1 MPEPRIP
8 EPTMAAGDMGTR
20 RYVVVVFSD
29 LCDYTLLSERHD
41 PEEVDGLR
49 RKIESCV
56 LDVVR
61 EHGGAVSQVYGDGI
75 LAVFGVA
82 TPRETD
88 ARHAIEAALEMH
100 AAVRSG
106 GLGAFE
112 ARLHTGVH
120 AGLVFVREGD
130 ILHGKYDL
138 TGDAVNTA
146 ARLCA
151 AAHRDEILV
160 SRAVLSGVEGFFA
173 TDAGYEPL
181 QLKGKALPVPAQRVM
196 ARSAA
201 QTPFEARVRRGMARF
216 VGRESELGLLAEALD
231 QARAGSEQ
239 LWMVSAPAG
248 VGKTRLLD
256 KVRESGVAQGFVAL
270 YGSCQGVGD
279 AIALEPFSHVCRSAL
294 GVAPDHSLD
303 EARAAVGAKLAGLGI
318 AGSAT
323 IHDVLARLCVRP
335 GVAAQGPDA
344 PASVQLAV
352 GTLLGALARE
362 RPLLLLLDDWQ
373 SADDVSRQV
382 LEATLQRL
390 KGHAVCTIIGTR
402 AAERL
407 DPLVLRSQLIA
418 LQPFTEAESDSMV
431 RSFHSRLHDPS
442 RTVVLHRHSGGNALF
457 LEELCR
463 SLPADMDY
471 DEQALARLGTPST
484 VQGVIQARVAAL
496 PAPEMQVLR
505 VAAVIG
511 EEFSIEALA
520 PFVDAV
526 ELPRALASLCDAG
539 LTHFTEREGAYRF
552 GHGITRHVVYESVR
566 IAERRH
572 IHEAIASRI
581 ECELPNERLAE
592 RAELLAYHYRGSG
605 DSARAARFS
614 EVAGDKAL
622 ATSAL
627 DRARFHFELA
637 LNELDRLPA
646 TPRLKERWVS
656 IGLRW
661 SLACVYSPAAS
672 QLALLERAVVHA
684 DELGELAYRVQTR
697 SALGWIYY
705 ALGRYAEAVRHGEEA
720 RRLAEQ
726 SQSPKLLAQVWA
738 ALGHTYAASGR
749 YDAALDHMSQS
760 IELKR
765 GRAGESRG
773 ALMMA
778 FSYTLA
784 CRGSIHAQRGD
795 FSLADADLAEARSMT
810 LGSGHA
816 VEGSV
821 FALQAMSEAYRGDF
835 AACLEAATY
844 SRKVAERVNSL
855 YVFPTATAY
864 EAYASLMLEP
874 TPLALS
880 RLRDAVTLLEQRGHA
895 LFLSVAHGFLADA
908 LMATGDRGA
917 AEAVAQ
923 RALAR
928 GAEGDILGQGA
939 AQRCLAVL
947 HAERREPEEA
957 ERCLALAEAA
967 AAVLGSPRELAL
979 TRLVRLELG
988 LADGALEAA
997 VDALRD
1003 EFVRRGMPAYARR
1016 AARLMASR

>member
-1 MPEPRIP
+1 MAEPE
-8 EPTMAAGDMGTR
+8 AAAPDRGTR

-49 RKIESCV
+49 RNIERCV
-56 LDVVR
+56 LEIVR
-61 EHGGAVSQVYGDGI
+61 QHGGAVSQVYGDGI
-75 LAVFGVA
+75 LAVFGVPA
-82 TPRETD
+82 PRETD

-100 AAVRSG
+100 AAVRAG
-106 GLGAFE
+106 GFGAFE

-151 AAHRDEILV
+151 AARRDEILV
-160 SRAVLSGVEGFFA
+160 SRALLSGVEGFFA

-201 QTPFEARVRRGMARF
+201 QTPFEARARRGMARF
-216 VGRESELGLLAEALD
+216 VGRERELGLLGDALE
-231 QARAGSEQ
+231 RGSAGSDQ
-239 LWMVSAPAG
+239 LWVVSAPAG

-256 KVRESGVAQGFVAL
+256 ELRERGGKQGFVAL
-270 YGSCQGVGD
+270 YGSCQSVGD
-279 AIALEPFSHVCRSAL
+279 AVALEPFSHVCRAAL
-294 GVAPDHSLD
+294 GVAPEHSLD
-303 EARAAVGAKLAGLGI
+303 EARSAVGARLGGLGV
-318 AGSAT
+318 AGDAG
-323 IHDVLARLCVRP
+323 IVNVLARLCVRP
-335 GVAAQGPDA
+335 SVAAQGPDA
-344 PASVQLAV
+344 PAAVQLAV
-352 GTLLGALARE
+352 GTLLGALARQ

-390 KGHAVCTIIGTR
+390 QGHAVCTIIGTR
-402 AAERL
+402 PSELL
-407 DPLVLRSQLIA
+407 DPLVLRAQLIT
-418 LQPFTEAESDSMV
+418 LEPFSEAESDSMV

-442 RTVVLHRHSGGNALF
+442 RTVALHRHSGGNALF

-463 SLPADMDY
+463 SLPPDMDY
-471 DEQALARLGTPST
+471 DERALARLGTPST
-484 VQGVIQARVAAL
+484 VQGVIQARVASL
-496 PAPEMQVLR
+496 PEPEMQVLR
-505 VAAVIG
+505 AAAVIG
-511 EEFSIEALA
+511 AEFSVASIA
-520 PFVDAV
+520 PFVDAGD
-526 ELPRALASLCDAG
+526 LPRALASLCDTG
-539 LTHFTEREGAYRF
+539 LIHFTEREGTYRF
-552 GHGITRHVVYESVR
+552 GHGITRNVVYESVR

-581 ECELPNERLAE
+581 ERELPNDRLAE
-592 RAELLAYHYRGSG
+592 QAELLAYHYRGSG

-627 DRARFHFELA
+627 DRARFHFEVA

-646 TPRLKERWVS
+646 SPRLRERWVS
-656 IGLRW
+656 ISLRW

-672 QLALLERAVVHA
+672 QLALLERAVVYA
-684 DELGELAYRVQTR
+684 DELGELGHRVQTR

-705 ALGRYAEAVRHGEEA
+705 ALGRYAEAVHHGEEA
-720 RRLAEQ
+720 RPLAEQ
-726 SQSPKLLAQVWA
+726 SKSPKLLAQVWA

-749 YDAALDHMSQS
+749 YDAALVHMSQS

-765 GRAGESRG
+765 GRSSEQRVG
-773 ALMMA
+773 LMMG

-784 CRGSIHAQRGD
+784 CRGSIHAQRGAFD
-795 FSLADADLAEARSMT
+795 LADADLSEARAMT

-821 FALQAMSEAYRGDF
+821 FALRAMSEAYRGDF
-835 AACLEAATY
+835 GACLEAATY

-874 TPLALS
+874 TSPAVA
-880 RLRDAVTLLEQRGHA
+880 RLREAVTLLEQRGHA

-908 LMATGDRGA
+908 LLATGDDAG

-928 GAEGDILGQGA
+928 AAEGDILGQGA
-939 AQRCLAVL
+939 AYRCLARL
-947 HAERREPEEA
+947 HAGRSQRDEA
-957 ERCLALAEAA
+957 ARLLALADTAA
-967 AAVLGSPRELAL
+967 AGLGSPRERAL
-979 TRLVRLELG
+979 TQLVRLELG
-988 LADGALEAA
+988 LAEAQPDA
-997 VDALRD
+997 APALRD
-1003 EFVRRGMPAYARR
+1003 EFERRGMPAYAQR
-1016 AARLMASR
+1016 AARLLAA

>member
-1 MPEPRIP
+1 MPEPGMA
-8 EPTMAAGDMGTR
+8 EPRMAAGDPGTR
-20 RYVVVVFSD
+20 RYVVVIFSD

-41 PEEVDGLR
+41 PEEVEGLR
-49 RKIESCV
+49 RNIERCI
-56 LDVVR
+56 LDVVL

-75 LAVFGVA
+75 LAVFGVPS
-82 TPRETD
+82 PRETD

-106 GLGAFE
+106 GFGAFE

-151 AAHRDEILV
+151 AARRDEILV
-160 SRAVLSGVEGFFA
+160 SRVVLSGVEGFFA

-181 QLKGKALPVPAQRVM
+181 QLKGKALPVPALRVM

-201 QTPFEARVRRGMARF
+201 QTPFEARARRGMATF
-216 VGRESELGLLAEALD
+216 VGRERELALLGEALER
-231 QARAGSEQ
+231 ARAGSEQ
-239 LWMVSAPAG
+239 LWMVAAPAG

-256 KVRESGVAQGFVAL
+256 RVRESGGAQGFVAL
-270 YGSCQGVGD
+270 YGSCQGIGD
-279 AIALEPFSHVCRSAL
+279 AIALEPFSQVCRSAL
-294 GVAPDHSLD
+294 DVAPDHSLD
-303 EARAAVGAKLAGLGI
+303 EARAAVGARLGSLGI
-318 AGSAT
+318 EGSAASV
-323 IHDVLARLCVRP
+323 DVLARLCVRP

-344 PASVQLAV
+344 PGSVQLAV
-352 GTLLGALARE
+352 GSLLCALARQ

-382 LEATLQRL
+382 LEATLQSL
-390 KGHAVCTIIGTR
+390 KGHSVCTIIGTR
-402 AAERL
+402 AAELL
-407 DPLVLRSQLIA
+407 DPLVLRARLIE
-418 LQPFTEAESDSMV
+418 LLPFTEDESDSMV
-431 RSFHSRLHDPS
+431 RSFHSHLRDPS
-442 RTVVLHRHSGGNALF
+442 GTSVLHRHSGGNALF

-471 DEQALARLGTPST
+471 DEHALARLGTPST

-511 EEFSIEALA
+511 EEFSSATLA
-520 PFVDAV
+520 PFVDASD
-526 ELPRALASLCDAG
+526 LPRALASLCDAG
-539 LTHFTEREGAYRF
+539 LVHYTEREGAYRF

-572 IHEAIASRI
+572 IHESIASRI

-592 RAELLAYHYRGSG
+592 QAELLAYHYRGSG

-622 ATSAL
+622 TTSAL
-627 DRARFHFELA
+627 DRARFHFEIA
-637 LNELDRLPA
+637 LIELDRLPTSA
-646 TPRLKERWVS
+646 RLKERWVS
-656 IGLRW
+656 ISLRW

-672 QLALLERAVVHA
+672 QLPLHERAVVYA
-684 DELGELAYRVQTR
+684 DELGELTHRVQTR

-705 ALGRYAEAVRHGEEA
+705 ALGRYAEAARHAEEA
-720 RRLAEQ
+720 RPLAEQ
-726 SQSPKLLAQVWA
+726 SQSPKLCAQVWA

-749 YDAALDHMSQS
+749 YEAALEQMSRS

-795 FSLADADLAEARSMT
+795 FGLADADLAEARGMT

-821 FALQAMSEAYRGDF
+821 FALQAMSEAYRGEF
-835 AACLEAATY
+835 AACLEAASY

-864 EAYASLMLEP
+864 EAYANLKLEP

-908 LMATGDRGA
+908 LLGSGDLDA
-917 AEAVAQ
+917 AEAVAR
-923 RALAR
+923 RALVRAS
-928 GAEGDILGQGA
+928 EGDILGQAA

-947 HAERREPEEA
+947 HAKRRERREAARWLE
-957 ERCLALAEAA
+957 LAEAA
-967 AAVLGSPRELAL
+967 GAALGSPRELAL
-979 TRLVRLELG
+979 TRLLRLELG
-988 LADGALEAA
+988 LADAA
-997 VDALRD
+997 RDASAPALRD
-1003 EFVRRGMPAYARR
+1003 EFARRGMPAFAER
-1016 AARLMASR
+1016 AARLMAA